1 MFSYI
6 IFPLISRQL
15 LVFHFWRKSLF
26 IYFYRNQYTLISLN
40 NLNVFFSSIGL
51 VNLIIFNALM
61 KHITFFNNKIKLTN
75 FHKITNNFINIIL

>member
-6 IFPLISRQL
+6 IFPLINRQL
-15 LVFHFWRKSLF
+15 FVLHFWRKSLF

-51 VNLIIFNALM
+51 VYLIILNTLINY
-61 KHITFFNNKIKLTN
+61 KNTLIKIHYI
-75 FHKITNNFINIIL
+75 F